1 MQTYHF
7 PNKQI
12 ENHYVDGRKEV
23 TFPDGTVRWILDGT
37 VETTFGDGTRRTD
50 YTADVTQQQI
60 MMQG

>member
-1 MQTYHF
+1 MTHQDGMQTYHF

-37 VETTFGDGTRRTD
+37 RTVD
-50 YTADVTQQQI
+50 YASDATQQQI